1 MVATPHGDEAMIY
14 GTSKI
19 YNGLPN
25 TTYWWVDASGI
36 FAGAGLTFNHV
47 DPRSNTKTTYFES
60 IDFTGSPIVLGTHNF
75 IARSRAHT
83 GWSFGVTFGGIHDV
97 TYSSEAYWSYTLGKN
112 NLYNHEIVCGIDEVD
127 RPKLRITVSRDGKSM
142 AMIGLQ
148 STSLGAPDSTRLYIR
163 NIERDTLVETSAA
176 DGWVSIDNIAL
187 MNI

>member
-1 MVATPHGDEAMIY
+1 MKGTGGENLLTYNSFSTCFIVGFFVAASNDI
-14 GTSKI
+14 
-19 YNGLPN
+19 LL
-25 TTYWWVDASGI
+25 SGI
-36 FAGAGLTFNHV
+36 DL
-47 DPRSNTKTTYFES
+47 SETKLYFES